1 LIAFPILPCWK
12 PALHKHALGEI
23 FQIDLMDDADAG
35 RHDLERVERLHAP
48 FEKLVA
54 LAIAPEFHLQI
65 FLHRIHAAGKIH
77 LHRMV
82 HHQVHRHERLDDFR
96 IFAQPLNGG
105 AHRRQVHQQR
115 HAGKILQHDA
125 RNDKW
130 NFFRAGA
137 DGLPIRQRADGR
149 FAHAFAIAIAEHR
162 LEHEA
167 DGDGQFGNRP
177 DPGLFQRRQGI
188 KRSLTAV
195 TEFKFPERVKQI
207 VRCVHLILSISNE
220 SEGEA

>member
-1 LIAFPILPCWK
+1 MRFGGQHAF
-12 PALHKHALGEI
+12 GEI
-23 FQIDLMDDADAG
+23 FEIDLVDDADAG

-65 FLHRIHAAGKIH
+65 FLHRIRAAGKIH

-125 RNDKW
+125 GDDERN
-130 NFFRAGA
+130 FLRAGF
-137 DGLPIRQRADGR
+137 DGLPVRQRADVR
-149 FAHAFAIAIAEHR
+149 FADLFAVAIPEHGF
-162 LEHEA
+162 EHEA
-167 DGDGQFGNRP
+167 DGDGQLGNRP
-177 DPGLFQRRQGI
+177 DASLFQRWQGI
-188 KRSLTAV
+188 KRSQGAIAEV
-195 TEFKFPERVKQI
+195 KFPERV
-207 VRCVHLILSISNE
+207 E
-220 SEGEA
+220 